1 MQIHRRAGL
10 TTGLITN
17 NISSKP
23 VVSISTRGHENRF
36 AILCGYGNTLPWH
49 PLLCPKPIR
58 LHQAR
63 KTPVTRRAVGPVRA
77 FGRSDFD
84 SFAKRMATGEVWRD
98 VLRSTNDGFEQ
109 LVYETRKTAERIDR
123 RFSVSR
129 RLSAVAQSASYRARE
144 IDRDFEITRRLR
156 TFSLDFSQNW
166 PRVLNHPSRLDTILP
181 LVCAIW
187 MDVSLFDIWNMDTP
201 LAGPLLIGTVA
212 NNFIIKGSCPAC
224 KKQFAGYKNQIV
236 RCTSCGNI
244 VWQRQGDFFPGG
256 RKGTT
261 PSSSKSDPE
270 IIDVEFEEK

>member
-1 MQIHRRAGL
+1 MA
-10 TTGLITN
+10 T
-17 NISSKP
+17 
-23 VVSISTRGHENRF
+23 
-36 AILCGYGNTLPWH
+36 TLPWH

-166 PRVLNHPSRLDTILP
+166 PRTLFFLWFALSGWMFRFLIFGTWIL
-181 LVCAIW
+181 
-187 MDVSLFDIWNMDTP
+187 P

-256 RKGTT
+256 RKGAS
-261 PSSSKSDPE
+261 PSSSKPDPE

>member
-1 MQIHRRAGL
+1 MA
-10 TTGLITN
+10 T
-17 NISSKP
+17 
-23 VVSISTRGHENRF
+23 
-36 AILCGYGNTLPWH
+36 TLPWH

-166 PRVLNHPSRLDTILP
+166 PRV
-181 LVCAIW
+181 CA
-187 MDVSLFDIWNMDTP
+187 F
-201 LAGPLLIGTVA
+201 
-212 NNFIIKGSCPAC
+212 SCSP
-224 KKQFAGYKNQIV
+224 F
-236 RCTSCGNI
+236 
-244 VWQRQGDFFPGG
+244 
-256 RKGTT
+256 
-261 PSSSKSDPE
+261 SSSSVYMRMDIFMSYYLCPS
-270 IIDVEFEEK
+270 

>member
-23 VVSISTRGHENRF
+23 VVSISTRGHENGLRF
-36 AILCGYGNTLPWH
+36 CAVMATTLPWH
-49 PLLCPKPIR
+49 PLLCPKPLR

-166 PRVLNHPSRLDTILP
+166 PRVCAFSIFFFFCIYAYGYFHELLFVSELANVHPTNCGTNP
-181 LVCAIW
+181 
-187 MDVSLFDIWNMDTP
+187 SLSTSWGQLKVRAKPRMDT
-201 LAGPLLIGTVA
+201 
-212 NNFIIKGSCPAC
+212 
-224 KKQFAGYKNQIV
+224 
-236 RCTSCGNI
+236 
-244 VWQRQGDFFPGG
+244 
-256 RKGTT
+256 
-261 PSSSKSDPE
+261 
-270 IIDVEFEEK
+270 

>member
-1 MQIHRRAGL
+1 MA
-10 TTGLITN
+10 TTPT
-17 NISSKP
+17 
-23 VVSISTRGHENRF
+23 
-36 AILCGYGNTLPWH
+36 TLPWH
-49 PLLCPKPIR
+49 PLLCPKPLR

-77 FGRSDFD
+77 FRRSDFD

-156 TFSLDFSQNW
+156 TFSLDFSRNW
-166 PRVLNHPSRLDTILP
+166 PRYRKQLNDFWNTPLGRSFATLFFLWFALSGWMFRFLIFGTWIL
-181 LVCAIW
+181 
-187 MDVSLFDIWNMDTP
+187 P

-244 VWQRQGDFFPGG
+244 VWQPQGDFFPGG
-256 RKGTT
+256 RKGST